1 MRQETKTKKSRNCL
15 WGLDLPYFMG
25 NFLTDGAEERTPS
38 MGAPLFSD
46 FYRKT

>member
-1 MRQETKTKKSRNCL
+1 VRQETKTKKSRNCL